1 MISSVLLIFFI
12 CVILIVAII
21 FWVFGCIGLMNLAK
35 ANNLKNP
42 WLAFI
47 PYGCNYILGK
57 LGFEIYPDENEKNPT
72 LTWVFFGLSLG
83 AGILTGVESLGYL
96 LSIAVSIFGILAYNK
111 IYKYIIPEQA
121 TKYTI
126 LSFFFGA
133 IPLFFNNSIIK
144 GKKEQT
150 KEATIINEAPES
162 KASPVENTTKSN
174 FCSACGFKLE
184 EDAKFCPNC
193 GNKIN

>member
-162 KASPVENTTKSN
+162 KVSPVENITKSN